1 MEVIAYA
8 SLHNWRHFLQLLCRI
23 AVILVVVDGEI
34 YDHSNDHQQHDK

>member
-8 SLHNWRHFLQLLCRI
+8 SLHDWCHFLQLLRRI

-34 YDHSNDHQQHDK
+34 YDHSNNH